1 MITITKEGCGESWW
15 FVYDEMKRKETV
27 SEDIF
32 VLFLCC
38 WENSKICS
46 NILELLNKTTGN
58 MVHNV
63 IPIIY
68 IYIYKWFLFEVSIAI
83 WHFLLGN
90 IFVVYNKFY
99 NLELSM
105 IFKSAVTFFWCIVY
119 GPKRSGGFYSW
130 KYLRQESH
138 CCYQKLIGLRK

>member
-46 NILELLNKTTGN
+46 NILELPNKTTGN
-58 MVHNV
+58 TVHNV

-68 IYIYKWFLFEVSIAI
+68 IYI
-83 WHFLLGN
+83 N
-90 IFVVYNKFY
+90 
-99 NLELSM
+99 
-105 IFKSAVTFFWCIVY
+105 
-119 GPKRSGGFYSW
+119 GFYL
-130 KYLRQESH
+130 KYLLQYDIFFLGIF
-138 CCYQKLIGLRK
+138 CCI